1 MVEPVEWILRQA
13 RIDDDGAPVDI
24 ALHAGTIVAIGE
36 QLPHRGQQEWDV
48 AGRVVLPGLVDA
60 HVHLDKSFLE
70 LPNQSG
76 NLLEAINVW
85 LAARQGLTRASFMA
99 RAERAL
105 QQAVSNGTTALRT
118 HVDTLETQDLVAL
131 EAILEVREVWR
142 HAVDLQVVALGAPG
156 RSTAHD
162 AVMRTALA
170 LGADLVGGAPTL
182 EDDPIHAITTVFA
195 LAEASGKP
203 IDLHIDEC
211 EDPQANALATLAEQ
225 TTAHGMQGRVTAGH
239 CCSLAY
245 MNDLTAGQTIE
256 QVARA
261 QLNIIT
267 LPSCNLVLQ
276 GRQQQPA
283 PRGITRVGEL
293 LAAGITVCAASDNVA
308 DPFNPFGA
316 YDLLQIANLNA
327 HVAHMAGAGEI
338 IASLGMVTEQPA
350 HVMGLAAYGI
360 RPGASAD
367 FVVVDAP
374 SRRAAVTTIAPRLG
388 VFKRGQ
394 LVVRTVIERTWLAG
408 MTR

>member
-13 RIDDDGAPVDI
+13 RIDDDGPLVDI
-24 ALHAGTIVAIGE
+24 AIHAGTIVAIGE
-36 QLPHRGQQEWDV
+36 QLPQRGQQEWDV
-48 AGRVVLPGLVDA
+48 AGRVVLPGLVDV
-60 HVHLDKSFLE
+60 HVHLDKSFVE

-76 NLLEAINVW
+76 KLLEAINVW

-105 QQAVSNGTTALRT
+105 QLAVSNGTTALRT
-118 HVDTLETQDLVAL
+118 HVDTLERQDLVAL
-131 EAILEVREVWR
+131 EAILEVRAEWR
-142 HAVDLQVVALGAPG
+142 HAVDLQIVALGAPG
-156 RSTAHD
+156 RSAAHND
-162 AVMRTALA
+162 VMHTALA
-170 LGADLVGGAPTL
+170 MGADLVGGAPTL
-182 EDDPIHAITTVFA
+182 ENDPTHAIASVFA

-211 EDPQANALATLAEQ
+211 EDPQANALAMLAEQ

-245 MNDLTAGQTIE
+245 MDDVTAGQTIE

-276 GRQQQPA
+276 GRHQQPST
-283 PRGITRVGEL
+283 RGVTRVGEL
-293 LAAGITVCAASDNVA
+293 VAAGVTVCAASDNVA

-327 HVAHMAGAGEI
+327 HVAHMAGASEI
-338 IASLGMVTEQPA
+338 VASLGMVTAQPA
-350 HVMGLAAYGI
+350 HVMGLANYGI
-360 RPGASAD
+360 HSGAVAD
-367 FVVVDAP
+367 LVVVDAP

-408 MTR
+408 MAG